1 MNTLQR
7 IKHKIITISDYHS
20 LRTNKCL
27 ENKKVVFTNGCFD
40 ILHRGHVEYLA
51 QAADLGDL
59 LIIGLNS
66 DTSIQ
71 RIKGKHRPIIDQ
83 NARAILLAALNFVD
97 YVILFEQDT
106 PYTLINSIQPDV
118 LVKGDDYTENNI
130 VGTDV
135 VKAKGGK
142 VVTIPLVP
150 GISTS
155 LIEKKIKTSPNA

>member
-1 MNTLQR
+1 
-7 IKHKIITISDYHS
+7 
-20 LRTNKCL
+20 L

-83 NARAILLAALNFVD
+83 NARAILLAALSFVD

-130 VGTDV
+130 VGADV
-135 VKAKGGK
+135 VKSKGGK

-155 LIEKKIKTSPNA
+155 LIEKKIKTPPNA